1 MIQYPK
7 ISIITPVYNRVG
19 MIEQTI
25 QSVLGQNYPN
35 LEYIIIDGGST
46 DGTVEIIRQYADEL
60 VRGER
65 LEVKGSENGNAAV
78 HALRWLS
85 EPDNGMYHAI
95 MKGMAMATGE
105 IVAWINSDDM
115 YHTNALHL
123 VGQIFAQLPEVEW
136 LTGTPTL
143 YNADGLCVKT
153 FPTQYWSWERF
164 KRGDFRWLQQESTFF
179 RKSLFDKVGGLNL
192 QYRLAADFELWC
204 KMFQMAKLY
213 SVNTIL
219 GGFRQHGE
227 QLSIEGQNRYEAEV
241 KAICQTYGMRN
252 NICCRRWNKLQYYL
266 MKKNTVYY
274 NFEEKIWQV
283 SK

>member
-1 MIQYPK
+1 MQYPK

-25 QSVLGQNYPN
+25 QSVISQDYPN

-46 DGTVEIIRQYADEL
+46 DGTVDVIRQYADEL

-105 IVAWINSDDM
+105 IVAWLNSDDM
-115 YHTNALHL
+115 YHTNALHI
-123 VGQIFAQLPEVEW
+123 VGQIFAQLHEVEW

-143 YNADGLCVKT
+143 YNAEGLCVKT

-204 KMFQMAKLY
+204 KMFQVSKLY

-227 QLSIEGQNRYEAEV
+227 QLSIEGQNRYETEV
-241 KAICQTYGMRN
+241 RTICQTYGMRN
-252 NICCRRWNKLQYYL
+252 KIRCRRSNKVQNRW
-266 MKKNTVYY
+266 MKKNIVHYS
-274 NFEEKIWQV
+274 FERKKWQL
-283 SK
+283 